1 MTHSVLILQFMD
13 NDAPAYLGTWLDERG
28 ITSDLRMAASG
39 AGFPDRIDGY
49 AALAVLG
56 GAMSANDDL
65 PFIHSARR
73 LIEQAMRRDVPV
85 IGHCLGGQ
93 LMASA
98 LGARVAACAKP
109 EVGWHRMDCIES
121 QMCHE
126 WFGAAATHRVFH
138 WHYEAFD
145 VPTGA
150 QRLASS
156 AQCPHQA
163 FAIGRHLAMQFHV
176 EVDAAKVDQWLGLDD
191 PQYEQA
197 QREFD
202 TVHPADRIRQDTV
215 HWLGQQQQL
224 ADRIYLQWARN
235 AGLISQ

>member
-13 NDAPAYLGTWLDERG
+13 NDAPAYLGTWLDEHA
-28 ITSDLRMAASG
+28 IASDLRLATSG
-39 AGFPDRIDGY
+39 VGFPDRIDGY

-73 LIEQAMRRDVPV
+73 LIEQAMQGDVPV

-93 LMASA
+93 LMARA
-98 LGARVAACAKP
+98 LGARVTASPKP
-109 EVGWHRMDCIES
+109 EVGWHRMDRIDS
-121 QMCHE
+121 PTARE
-126 WFGAAATHRVFH
+126 WLGPAATHRVFH

-150 QRLASS
+150 QSLASS

-176 EVDAAKVDQWLGLDD
+176 EVDAGKVDLWLDLPD

-202 TVHPADRIRQDTV
+202 TVHPADRIRQDTAQ
-215 HWLGQQQQL
+215 WLEQQRLL
-224 ADRIYLQWARN
+224 ADRIYLQWARS
-235 AGLISQ
+235 AALISQ